1 LGLLANIGGGLI
13 HILLVVA
20 VVVLI
25 FHFIQGRSRVGL
37 RILVSRL
44 RAPDHGSPQ
53 HGTSR
58 TSHAVQG
65 SP

>member
-25 FHFIQGRSRVGL
+25 FHFIQGRSR
-37 RILVSRL
+37 
-44 RAPDHGSPQ
+44 A
-53 HGTSR
+53 
-58 TSHAVQG
+58 
-65 SP
+65 